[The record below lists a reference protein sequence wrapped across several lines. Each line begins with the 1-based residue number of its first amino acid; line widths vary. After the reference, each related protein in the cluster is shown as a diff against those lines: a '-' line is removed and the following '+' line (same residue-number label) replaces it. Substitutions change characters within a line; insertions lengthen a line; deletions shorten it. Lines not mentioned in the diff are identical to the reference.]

1 MRKKII
7 MLFVVQALL
16 GVLAAI
22 VYYFYN
28 NVVIIYSAITLL
40 TCFAL
45 FSYYYMITNFVR
57 PIEKVCQDI
66 HSVSDHNRWG
76 ECLDGSCELKLIDSA
91 FQSFL
96 QDKKRCIDYREQMDN
111 NYGVMEN
118 IFSTVGETN
127 TLTNTLDHYI
137 ITSADGAHNQAL
149 TIASVVKSLEE
160 MNVAN
165 LDINKSTTYASEL
178 ALQTKTKAESG
189 NDSVKELFSAIET
202 VHNSADFLREGMS
215 KLLKHAKSVNDI
227 MNVITEIA
235 DQTNLLALN
244 AAIEA
249 ARAGEA
255 GRGFS
260 VVADEVRKLAEK
272 TMMSTTGVGDAIEAI
287 QHSIEESTEQV
298 EATVRNVNVAT
309 ELAKNC
315 EYALHEIVEM
325 AENSS
330 DQVRSIAAATEEQS
344 ASSEEI
350 SNTVTH
356 ISSIAMENE
365 ASLEEAK
372 RSIFFMQAEQK
383 LLSELID
390 KVKETFKENKL

>member
-1 MRKKII
+1 M
-7 MLFVVQALL
+7 
-16 GVLAAI
+16 
-22 VYYFYN
+22 
-28 NVVIIYSAITLL
+28 
-40 TCFAL
+40 
-45 FSYYYMITNFVR
+45 
-57 PIEKVCQDI
+57 
-66 HSVSDHNRWG
+66 
-76 ECLDGSCELKLIDSA
+76 
-91 FQSFL
+91 
-96 QDKKRCIDYREQMDN
+96 DKKACIDYKEQMDN
-111 NYGVMEN
+111 NYSVMEN
-118 IFSTVGETN
+118 IFHTVGETN
-127 TLTNTLDHYI
+127 NLTNTLDNYI
-137 ITSADGAHNQAL
+137 LISAEAAHDQAL

-160 MNVAN
+160 MNIAN
-165 LDINKSTTYASEL
+165 LDINKSTTHASEL

-189 NDSVKELFSAIET
+189 NDSVKELFNAIET
-202 VHNSADFLREGMS
+202 VHKSADFLREGMD

-287 QHSIEESTEQV
+287 QHSVEQSTEQV

-315 EYALHEIVEM
+315 EYALREIVEM

-390 KVKETFKENKL
+390 KVKHSFIETKLS